1 METFRHSKEVLE
13 NPRLFTVYPKFLSSL
28 FNVLFSVSG
37 TPKKGLYK
45 SARAVAKEYIL
56 NWEGMKDFWSLRKL

>member
-1 METFRHSKEVLE
+1 LE

-56 NWEGMKDFWSLRKL
+56 NWEGMKDFWNLRKL

>member
-1 METFRHSKEVLE
+1 VLE

-28 FNVLFSVSG
+28 FNVLFTISG

-45 SARAVAKEYIL
+45 SAREVAKQYIL
-56 NWEGMKDFWSLRKL
+56 SWEGMKDFWSLRKL